1 MVTISCYNW
10 FIIKLWFEMFIYKGT
25 GNYTPLFQFCQT
37 NDVSNKKIWS
47 EETYLIF
54 LCSQLLYLVMFWR
67 NSGSDLLI
75 HKPPLRWNTD
85 DVVQWLSD
93 LGSWTAD
100 YREEAR
106 RNQLGSYKL
115 SIIFIK
121 EREQFRVLKLFQTLN
136 CFYYMLLNH
145 PCLLCPKLTQK
156 QSNMVR

>member
-10 FIIKLWFEMFIYKGT
+10 FIIKLWLEMFIYKCT
-25 GNYTPLFQFCQT
+25 DNYTPLFQFCQT
-37 NDVSNKKIWS
+37 NDVSYKKIWS
-47 EETYLIF
+47 EETFLIF
-54 LCSQLLYLVMFWR
+54 LCSQLLYLVMSWR

-106 RNQLGSYKL
+106 RNQLGSYKNGL
-115 SIIFIK
+115 ESSSFFKPLIVFIICSWITHVFFV
-121 EREQFRVLKLFQTLN
+121 QS
-136 CFYYMLLNH
+136 LLRNIV
-145 PCLLCPKLTQK
+145 
-156 QSNMVR
+156 MVR